1 MDYAA
6 CMKDEDNIDD
16 KLSLSW
22 FKGWLGGLEIIS
34 NKESKIKQV
43 GNFEFND
50 QEKIYNFK
58 KHFVWFWIRHT
69 KVLAVLNL
77 DHFQDLLAIFQN
89 FRQRLIGTFQDLWQY
104 FTIFDHIS

>member
-50 QEKIYNFK
+50 QEKIHNFK
-58 KHFVWFWIRHT
+58 KHFCM
-69 KVLAVLNL
+69 VLDQTYLGFGSIESRPL
-77 DHFQDLLAIFQN
+77 SRF
-89 FRQRLIGTFQDLWQY
+89 IGN
-104 FTIFDHIS
+104 ISKF